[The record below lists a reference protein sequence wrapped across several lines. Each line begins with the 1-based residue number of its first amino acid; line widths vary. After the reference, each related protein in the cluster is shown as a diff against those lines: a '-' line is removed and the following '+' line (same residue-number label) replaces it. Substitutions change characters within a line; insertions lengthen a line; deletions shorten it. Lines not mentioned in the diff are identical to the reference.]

1 MVFTQRPKN
10 GTGERTVC
18 PLPRAKFHVYR
29 GKNVGIQP
37 QNCKQFEFWPDIC
50 TSGATRLQ
58 YFYEILSICT
68 RLVWSL
74 SRDKHPSY
82 KHFPAV
88 GAFSHQ
94 FSMAHSGETTDR
106 IKLKLGGWG
115 CKNKTDLLYHHAKY
129 GGDPGS
135 CAGCRR
141 KSVIFLSVCFL
152 SRFGMTKFVITETL

>member
-1 MVFTQRPKN
+1 MYVRSPVPNFTFI
-10 GTGERTVC
+10 GAEMWE
-18 PLPRAKFHVYR
+18 YSS
-29 GKNVGIQP
+29 
-37 QNCKQFEFWPDIC
+37 QNCKKKIEFWPEIC

-94 FSMAHSGETTDR
+94 FSMAPSDEMTDR
-106 IKLKLGGWG
+106 IKKVRGGVQ
-115 CKNKTDLLYHHAKY
+115 K
-129 GGDPGS
+129 
-135 CAGCRR
+135 
-141 KSVIFLSVCFL
+141 
-152 SRFGMTKFVITETL
+152 